1 MDNKNDFNGRVNIAQ
16 NNMNK
21 QFNLY
26 DKIPVK
32 ETTSFSNALRGG
44 WEQSTLSLA
53 YFSKQNIQI
62 VQNAIR
68 AQVYKMSK
76 EQYLIGTQSVDTL
89 KIIMRSVFLQN
100 SANMQSHVTQ
110 QIEALNQIVTDYC
123 VKQIYG
129 EAQGYLTYLHDASTL
144 VVPIQRPV
152 MSNTTNKT
160 LELKN
165 FF

>member
-1 MDNKNDFNGRVNIAQ
+1 MNNIDYNGRVNIAQ
-16 NNMNK
+16 VDMKK
-21 QFNLY
+21 QFALY

-32 ETTSFSNALRGG
+32 ETTSFSNALQGN
-44 WEQSTLSLA
+44 WENSVLSIA

-62 VQNAIR
+62 IQNAIR
-68 AQVYKMSK
+68 ANVYKMSK
-76 EQYLIGTQSVDTL
+76 EQYLIGPQSEDTL

-100 SANMQSHVTQ
+100 SANMHCHITE
-110 QIEALNQIVTDYC
+110 QIEALNKIVVEYC
-123 VKQIYG
+123 AKQIYG

-144 VVPIQRPV
+144 VVPLQPPV
-152 MSNTTNKT
+152 MSNTNNKT